1 MAIEVECPSCQSA
14 VHADDSL
21 AGKDILCPNCQQR
34 VTVPSIA
41 SGKPEAMPRRDDA
54 WDERYEEGRGEGEG
68 RREPLPRYRGAAD
81 EYDLPVRDDRS
92 RWSATLTGLA
102 LIFWTGMFIAVCFS
116 IIVVVGM
123 ALGTNQQ
130 LFAANP
136 GNPPAGGMVAAAL
149 GISALGCI
157 SLVLAIIT
165 FVGMCMCCTV
175 PSESGAKGRAI
186 TTVLLVVVTI
196 LAAIIFA
203 IVLFVQ
209 TFQHARQ
216 MGGPPPPGWNP
227 LSTTGLVVTSIV
239 GTLDGILII
248 ALWLMFHKAIA
259 DYFQNTRLARNCVWY
274 LVAYIVYTI
283 GGGILNV
290 MANPLLQGGNVFAPV
305 DRTYLILSQGW
316 TLVWLI
322 GLTVWYLLI
331 VRETRRTIMED
342 QAATDD
348 GARYDD
354 ERQD

>member
-34 VTVPSIA
+34 VTVPSFT

-54 WDERYEEGRGEGEG
+54 RDERYEEGRGEGRSGSETI
-68 RREPLPRYRGAAD
+68 PRYRGAD
-81 EYDLPVRDDRS
+81 DYDLPVRDDRS

-102 LIFWTGMFIAVCFS
+102 LIFWTSIFITICFV
-116 IIVVVGM
+116 IILLVGM

-130 LFAANP
+130 LFAGNP
-136 GNPPAGGMVAAAL
+136 ANPPAGPAVAAGL
-149 GISALGCI
+149 GVGALGCI

-196 LAAIIFA
+196 IGAII
-203 IVLFVQ
+203 LFFVAFLQ
-209 TFQHARQ
+209 AFQHARQ
-216 MGGPPPPGWNP
+216 LGGPPPPGWVP
-227 LSTTGLVVTSIV
+227 FSTTGIIAMSVV
-239 GTLDGILII
+239 GALDGILII

-259 DYFQNTRLARNCVWY
+259 DYFRNTRLARASVWY
-274 LVAYIVYTI
+274 LVAYIVNAI
-283 GGGILNV
+283 GGGILNLL
-290 MANPLLQGGNVFAPV
+290 ANPMIQGGNVFAPV

-322 GLTVWYLLI
+322 GLTIWYLLI

-342 QAATDD
+342 QAAPDG